1 MRLPGVKALRSPS
14 PGLLR
19 ARGKMGILL
28 RARHLSPVRG
38 RLGSP
43 LPGLIPFIGQE
54 TVTTLPPSGARL
66 LPSLPFRAQVLSVE
80 AGEIH
85 LTEEQSEDA

>member
-1 MRLPGVKALRSPS
+1 
-14 PGLLR
+14 
-19 ARGKMGILL
+19 MGILL